1 MEKNITL
8 GLSQFENKL
17 RQKQYDLVYLKM
29 AEQIGMLSYCKRK
42 QVGCLI
48 VKDDNILSSGFN
60 GSPKGMDNFCED
72 ESGETLWY
80 VLHAESNAISKL
92 ARSTQSSEG
101 ATLYINLSPCKNCSK
116 LILQSG
122 IKRVVY
128 SKQHS
133 CYEGIIFLKQQGV
146 ECNFLNIE

>member
-1 MEKNITL
+1 MSSLEIVLQSKSVATL
-8 GLSQFENKL
+8 
-17 RQKQYDLVYLKM
+17 
-29 AEQIGMLSYCKRK
+29 
-42 QVGCLI
+42 
-48 VKDDNILSSGFN
+48 
-60 GSPKGMDNFCED
+60 
-72 ESGETLWY
+72 
-80 VLHAESNAISKL
+80 
-92 ARSTQSSEG
+92 STVATRV

-133 CYEGIIFLKQQGV
+133 CQEGINFLKQQGV

>member
-1 MEKNITL
+1 MKN
-8 GLSQFENKL
+8 FE

-80 VLHAESNAISKL
+80 VLHAESNAITKL
-92 ARSTQSSEG
+92 AKNTQNCDN
-101 ATLYINLSPCKNCSK
+101 ATLYITLSPCKNCSK

-122 IKRVVY
+122 IKRIVMLN
-128 SKQHS
+128 KHS
-133 CYEGIIFLKQQGV
+133 CQEGIEFLKEQGIIC
-146 ECNFLNIE
+146 EYISELINL

>member
-1 MEKNITL
+1 MKAEKK
-8 GLSQFENKL
+8 S
-17 RQKQYDLVYLKM
+17 RYDKAYLKI
-29 AEQIGMLSYCKRK
+29 AREWGKLSYCKRK

-133 CYEGIIFLKQQGV
+133 CQEGINFLKQQGV
-146 ECNFLNIE
+146 ECNFLNIELNYGKNKKFR